1 VRGAASPIALQCLTD
16 LKDIQVVCIPPLT
29 AAAAAIHPTLSTIVT
44 GLHDALQFMHQM
56 FVKLYVQSPPPL
68 VFVYLQSVTRVRF

>member
-1 VRGAASPIALQCLTD
+1 MRGAASPIALQCLTD